1 MEWPAAAEWLAAAR
15 DSWGAQDGAA
25 DLTPQALDGRP
36 YKAIHFSGA
45 IEATSAVELAA
56 PPGS

>member
-1 MEWPAAAEWLAAAR
+1 VEWPAAAEWLAAAR
-15 DSWGAQDGAA
+15 DSWGAQNGAA
-25 DLTPQALDGRP
+25 RDGRP

-45 IEATSAVELAA
+45 IEATSAIDLAA